1 MPRLEGCDIKETT
14 AANGEGGKRGRGRV
28 ESRSERTEGKKTK
41 DSRNSRIPQDCH
53 QYGFAAAATVAKP
66 GAYVLVIKFA
76 DK

>member
-1 MPRLEGCDIKETT
+1 MEKEAREAEGELNLGAKEQ
-14 AANGEGGKRGRGRV
+14 K
-28 ESRSERTEGKKTK
+28 ERKTK
-41 DSRNSRIPQDCH
+41 DSRNSRIPQDYH